1 MKYTIA
7 QARALSGLSQRE
19 MAKRLGISEKTYI
32 DYEKYRKVFRMD
44 MAYKFSKITG
54 IEMDEIIFFD
64 KDVQKICS

>member
-1 MKYTIA
+1 MKYTIV